1 METKLIGHKSGTK
14 IVFTDKVATLY
25 KAKTIQ
31 SMNTLKYSYKQA
43 QYNTKTIRLNNLQTL
58 QYKPE
63 K

>member
-1 METKLIGHKSGTK
+1 M
-14 IVFTDKVATLY
+14 Y
-25 KAKTIQ
+25 KAKIIQ

-43 QYNTKTIRLNNLQTL
+43 QYNIKTIRLNNLQTL